1 MEIGAS
7 LSPNSESAH
16 WPQHCVV
23 VSVKPTS
30 TTLGNGGVP
39 GVRIQTCLGQAG
51 RANWLF
57 ELERASW
64 SGALI

>member
-39 GVRIQTCLGQAG
+39 GVGIQTCLGQAG
-51 RANWLF
+51 RAN
-57 ELERASW
+57 ST
-64 SGALI
+64 SGPCALVSFHGWC